1 LIAFAKVARSF
12 RSNIGHLRPDI
23 LGQEGKLADLFVN
36 ESKKWKAVAETV
48 QGQQSSSSCALS
60 DGRIVFSARPVSKS
74 AKPNLKL
81 LSQILRSDEPLPP
94 VARKWLA
101 DLFDPDSDSDYHVET
116 LVRRS
121 QGAKP
126 AGPTHNWEAA
136 RHAHDLMR
144 WGEDKREL
152 KAQGETWEKWNRAVF
167 LTATEFNT
175 TKSTV
180 ERAIKSYRE
189 ALRKSTD

>member
-1 LIAFAKVARSF
+1 MFA
-12 RSNIGHLRPDI
+12 
-23 LGQEGKLADLFVN
+23 N
-36 ESKKWKAVAETV
+36 EDKKWEAVAETV
-48 QGQQSSSSCALS
+48 QGQQSPISCEVFE
-60 DGRIVFSARPVSKS
+60 GRIVFSARPVPKS

-81 LSQILRSDEPLPP
+81 LSQILRSSEPFPS

-116 LVRRS
+116 LVRRP

-136 RHAHDLMR
+136 RYALDLMR
-144 WGEDKREL
+144 WDEDRREL
-152 KAQGETWEKWNRAVF
+152 KARGETWEKWKQAVS
-167 LTATEFNT
+167 LTAAKLNI

-180 ERAIKSYRE
+180 ERAIKSYRD
-189 ALRKSTD
+189 ALRDGAD

>member
-1 LIAFAKVARSF
+1 M
-12 RSNIGHLRPDI
+12 
-23 LGQEGKLADLFVN
+23 ADLFAN
-36 ESKKWKAVAETV
+36 EDKKWESVAETV
-48 QGQQSSSSCALS
+48 QGQQSPSSCVLS
-60 DGRIVFSARPVSKS
+60 DGRIIFSARPVPKS

-94 VARKWLA
+94 AARKWLA

-116 LVRRS
+116 LVRRP

-126 AGPTHNWEAA
+126 AGLTHNWEPA
-136 RHAHDLMR
+136 RFALDLMR
-144 WGEDKREL
+144 WGEDRREL
-152 KAQGETWEKWNRAVF
+152 KARGETWEKWQQAVSH
-167 LTATEFNT
+167 TAAKFNI

-189 ALRKSTD
+189 ALRDGAG